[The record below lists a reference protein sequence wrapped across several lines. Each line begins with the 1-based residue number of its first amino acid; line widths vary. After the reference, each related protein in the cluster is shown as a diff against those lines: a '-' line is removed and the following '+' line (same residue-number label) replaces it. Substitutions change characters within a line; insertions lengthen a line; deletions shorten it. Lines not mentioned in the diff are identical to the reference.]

1 MTPDGLMS
9 ALVAVALVAV
19 LLAVLRG
26 FSYEHECGSPLTV
39 KQLEPHVGRSPESEN
54 GSGDLPGDP
63 DVDGPSY
70 SSEEETVLAIYLVKR
85 WRDDLL
91 LHDRFETV
99 ADYVQHVDRMF
110 IGLCRFEPA
119 LLPPDA
125 MSRRQPEET

>member
-63 DVDGPSY
+63 DVEDAN
-70 SSEEETVLAIYLVKR
+70 TVLALYIIRR
-85 WRDDLL
+85 WKDDLL
-91 LHDRFETV
+91 LHDRFETA
-99 ADYVQHVDRMF
+99 ADYTHHLDKMF
-110 IGLCRFEPA
+110 IGLCRWEPA
-119 LLPPDA
+119 LLPPSD
-125 MSRRQPEET
+125 SISCREKTKES